1 MATQDE
7 RRSFIK
13 YLLSL
18 TTFIAGSTLSVNKS
32 NGLIAGRIG
41 SANAQSSGSFRKR
54 IKKIGVEEHCGK
66 EVLAG
71 IDGRLKD
78 MDNAGIDMQV
88 LSSVFGSSLLAP
100 EEATLEAKRMNDE
113 LSKVVA
119 KYPQRFSAFAK
130 ISLQDVDANAKE
142 LERAVKQL
150 GLKGAIISEHL
161 FDGGVN
167 LYDKKY
173 GPIWET
179 AEELEV
185 PVFFHFGGA
194 LEGVIGMGAV
204 ITLQVMGMIE
214 HGIFNQH
221 PGLKII
227 LGHLGEAMP
236 FWLWRID
243 DRWLADKNRTPRP
256 QASDLPKSPGQYFKD
271 NFYVNTS
278 GQFSATVLQ
287 FVCSVL
293 GAERILFAVDYP
305 VESAIEGAKFIESA
319 PISDGDKEKICHL
332 NAEKLFKIT
341 G

>member
-1 MATQDE
+1 MEMRDE
-7 RRSFIK
+7 RRSFLK
-13 YLLSL
+13 YLFSLS
-18 TTFIAGSTLSVNKS
+18 TFIAGSTLSLSKS
-32 NGLIAGRIG
+32 NGLMTGKAIG
-41 SANAQSSGSFRKR
+41 AEAQGSRSPHKR
-54 IKKIGVEEHCGK
+54 IKKIAVEEHCGK
-66 EVLAG
+66 DVLAG
-71 IDGRLKD
+71 IEARLKD

-88 LSSVFGSSLLAP
+88 LSSVFGSSLFSPSDATA
-100 EEATLEAKRMNDE
+100 EAISMNDE

-142 LERAVKQL
+142 FERAVQQL

-161 FDGGVN
+161 FDSGAN

-179 AEELEV
+179 AEKLDV

-204 ITLQVMGMIE
+204 ITLQVMRLIE
-214 HGIFNQH
+214 NGIFNQH

-236 FWLWRID
+236 FWLYRID
-243 DRWLADKNRTPRP
+243 DRWQADKNRTPKST
-256 QASDLPKSPGQYFKD
+256 ASDLPKSPGQYFKD

-278 GQFSATVLQ
+278 GQFSVPVLQ
-287 FVCSVL
+287 LARTVL
-293 GAERILFAVDYP
+293 GADRILFAVDYP
-305 VESAIEGAKFIESA
+305 VESAVEASQFIETA

-332 NAEKLFKIT
+332 NAEKLFRL